1 MNDNWEKNMERSG
14 CSLIVLLCQHLF
26 GWSEE
31 NTRNLSQGSGWPGRD
46 SNFATPYTV
55 LGRYRQLNRFGLMC
69 VCVCIYVCMYVCIYI
84 VVLTRKAAMFR
95 AKNGYFCLSIIRVL
109 SALQYEFLLSSPFSW
124 ASCVRIRLSFSTQRF
139 RMQIQGPDS
148 RCEQP
153 SFEEGSLIS

>member
-69 VCVCIYVCMYVCIYI
+69 VCVFVYMYVCMCVYI
-84 VVLTRKAAMFR
+84 LW
-95 AKNGYFCLSIIRVL
+95 Y
-109 SALQYEFLLSSPFSW
+109 
-124 ASCVRIRLSFSTQRF
+124 
-139 RMQIQGPDS
+139 
-148 RCEQP
+148 
-153 SFEEGSLIS
+153 

>member
-1 MNDNWEKNMERSG
+1 MNDNWEQNMERSG

-69 VCVCIYVCMYVCIYI
+69 VCVCIYVCMYVCVYIYCGI
-84 VVLTRKAAMFR
+84 NEESSHVPGEEQV
-95 AKNGYFCLSIIRVL
+95 
-109 SALQYEFLLSSPFSW
+109 LLSVYNTSLVCTS
-124 ASCVRIRLSFSTQRF
+124 VRIPAQLTVFLGILCANSPQFF
-139 RMQIQGPDS
+139 NPA
-148 RCEQP
+148 
-153 SFEEGSLIS
+153 F